1 MRIPVYLFTGFLEG
15 GKTSMI
21 QESLN
26 DQNFNSG
33 EKTLVLMCE
42 EGVEELNPEE
52 FWGRNVSIHL
62 VEDAAWLT
70 KENLE
75 GLTKNRKI
83 DRIIIEYNGMWQLQ
97 DLYEQMPQ
105 NWAIYQNVMF
115 ADANTF
121 LTYNNNL
128 RQLMVDKVRDAEMVV
143 LNRTPEAI
151 DKEEIHKIVRGISRR
166 AAIVY
171 DYPDGH
177 VEYDELEDP
186 LPFDLDAPV
195 VEIEDEDYAIWYRD
209 MTEELPKY
217 RNKVIKVKGIVATDD
232 RLPKNSVI
240 IGRHVM
246 TCCADDIQYS
256 GLVCVFKNPPKLK
269 TRDWITVKGTLK
281 IEQTRLYRQPGPV
294 IYVDTTEFA
303 VPPKQE
309 LATFY

>member
-1 MRIPVYLFTGFLEG
+1 M
-15 GKTSMI
+15 
-21 QESLN
+21 
-26 DQNFNSG
+26 
-33 EKTLVLMCE
+33 
-42 EGVEELNPEE
+42 
-52 FWGRNVSIHL
+52 
-62 VEDAAWLT
+62 
-70 KENLE
+70 
-75 GLTKNRKI
+75 
-83 DRIIIEYNGMWQLQ
+83 
-97 DLYEQMPQ
+97 
-105 NWAIYQNVMF
+105 
-115 ADANTF
+115 
-121 LTYNNNL
+121 
-128 RQLMVDKVRDAEMVV
+128 
-143 LNRTPEAI
+143 
-151 DKEEIHKIVRGISRR
+151 
-166 AAIVY
+166 
-171 DYPDGH
+171 
-177 VEYDELEDP
+177 
-186 LPFDLDAPV
+186 

-209 MTEELPKY
+209 MTEELSKY

>member
-143 LNRTPEAI
+143 LNRTPETI
-151 DKEEIHKIVRGISRR
+151 DKEEVHKIVRGISRR